1 MWTVRDSSDGSRYVV
16 EDHNGTVRERL
27 PTGGGVST
35 QDVKDVMRQR
45 SRTLEKK
52 AIDAI
57 GNQNVTKGVAV
68 ATEWVRI
75 VGDMAGDQIQLP
87 KSEDGQP

>member
-1 MWTVRDSSDGSRYVV
+1 MWSVSEQNGEYIIT
-16 EDHNGTVRERL
+16 DHNGTERGRL
-27 PTGGGVST
+27 PADDGISG

-45 SRTLEKK
+45 SRTLEQK
-52 AIDAI
+52 AVGAI
-57 GNQNVTKGVAV
+57 ANQNVTKGVAV

-87 KSEDGQP
+87 QPEDGQP